1 MSWNLTDANIIDR
14 GHNNYLTPEI
24 WEEMHFREIFYGTL
38 VFQQSSMISVGRHVG
53 LKEDHFTPFAAC
65 PSKILE
71 WKLIQS
77 PAGDWWHSGSHI

>member
-1 MSWNLTDANIIDR
+1 
-14 GHNNYLTPEI
+14 
-24 WEEMHFREIFYGTL
+24 MHFREIFYGTL

-77 PAGDWWHSGSHI
+77 PAGDW